1 MMDVKEIYDAK
12 ERLKGHIKETP
23 IVYAPNLGEDVYLK
37 VEVLQDTGSFKL
49 RGAYNK
55 ISTLTEEEKEKGV
68 IACSAG
74 NHAQGVAK
82 SATEK
87 GIESIICMPYHAP
100 LSKVAATKNYGSQV
114 VLVKE
119 SFDDAA
125 AYADKLAKEE
135 GYTFIAPFNDEKVIA
150 GQGTIG
156 LEILD
161 KIPDVD
167 IIVVPIGGGG
177 LISGIA
183 LAAKSIKPDIKVI
196 GVQTKISPG
205 MYESIKEGKIVTVK
219 GGSTI
224 ADGIAVK
231 TPGDITYEMT
241 KELVDDIVLVTE
253 GEISSAILTLLE
265 KNKIITEGAAAST
278 VAAVMYKKFNHKGK
292 KVCCVLSGGNID
304 VTRVSK
310 VIEKGLYKTNRRMEL
325 RIKLNDA
332 PGELTKLTELLEKEG
347 ANIVQIGQHIDVVSD
362 TIDSMIVHLVVD
374 TRNLEHQ
381 NALITTLNEN
391 FYVFK
396 VKYNNPQ
403 F

>member
-1 MMDVKEIYDAK
+1 MDVKEIYDAK

-55 ISTLTEEEKEKGV
+55 IATLTDEEAEKGV
-68 IACSAG
+68 VACSAG

-82 SATEK
+82 SATER
-87 GIESIICMPYHAP
+87 GIRSIICMPFHAP
-100 LSKVAATKNYGSQV
+100 LSKVQATKNYGAEV
-114 VLVKE
+114 ELVKD

-125 AYADKLAKEE
+125 AYAAKLSKEE
-135 GYTFIAPFNDEKVIA
+135 GLTFVAPFDDEKVIA

-156 LEILD
+156 LEILE
-161 KIPDVD
+161 KLPDTD

-183 LAAKSIKPDIKVI
+183 LAAKSINPNIKII
-196 GVQTKISPG
+196 GVQTKISPS
-205 MYESIKEGKIVTVK
+205 MYESIKEGKILTVK

-231 TPGDITYEMT
+231 TPGKLTFDLV
-241 KELVDDIVLVTE
+241 KEYVDDIVLVTE

-278 VAAVMYKKFNHKGK
+278 VAALMYKKFSHKGK

-310 VIEKGLYKTNRRMEL
+310 VIEKGLFKTNRRMEL
-325 RIKLNDA
+325 KIKLNDQ
-332 PGELTKLTELLEKEG
+332 PGEMTKMAKLFEREG
-347 ANIVQIGQHIDVVSD
+347 ANIVKIGQNIDVVGD
-362 TIDSMIVHLVVD
+362 TIDSMIVSVVVD
-374 TRNLEHQ
+374 TKDKAHQ
-381 NALITTLNEN
+381 EQIITELNQN

-396 VKYNNPQ
+396 ANYNDTQ

>member
-23 IVYAPNLGEDVYLK
+23 VVYAPNLGDDVYLK

-49 RGAYNK
+49 RGAFNK
-55 ISTLTEEEKEKGV
+55 IATLTEEEAEKGV

-82 SATEK
+82 SATER

-100 LSKVAATKNYGSQV
+100 LSKVAATRNYGAQV
-114 VLVKE
+114 VLVKD

-125 AYADKLAKEE
+125 AYADKLSIEE
-135 GYTFIAPFNDEKVIA
+135 GYTFIAPFDDEKVIA
-150 GQGTIG
+150 GQGTVG

-161 KIPDVD
+161 KLPDVD

-183 LAAKSIKPDIKVI
+183 LAAKSINPDIKII

-205 MYESIKEGKIVTVK
+205 MYESVKEGKIVTVK

-265 KNKIITEGAAAST
+265 QNKIITEGAAAST
-278 VAAVMYKKFNHKGK
+278 VAALMYKKFNHRGK

-325 RIKLNDA
+325 RVKLNDA
-332 PGELTKLTELLEKEG
+332 PGELTNLTKLLEKEG

-362 TIDSMIVHLVVD
+362 TIDSMIVNVVVD
-374 TRNLEHQ
+374 TRNLDHQ
-381 NALITTLNEN
+381 NALITMLNEN

>member
-1 MMDVKEIYDAK
+1 MDVKEIYDAK

-55 ISTLTEEEKEKGV
+55 IATLTDEEAEKGV
-68 IACSAG
+68 VACSAG

-82 SATEK
+82 SATER
-87 GIESIICMPYHAP
+87 GIRSIICMPFHAP
-100 LSKVAATKNYGSQV
+100 LSKVQATKNYGSEV
-114 VLVKE
+114 ELVKD

-125 AYADKLAKEE
+125 AYAAKLSKEE
-135 GYTFIAPFNDEKVIA
+135 GLTFVAPFDDEKVIA

-156 LEILD
+156 LEILE
-161 KIPDVD
+161 KLPDTD

-183 LAAKSIKPDIKVI
+183 VAAKSINPNIKII
-196 GVQTKISPG
+196 GVQTKISPS
-205 MYESIKEGKIVTVK
+205 MYESIKEGKIITVK

-231 TPGDITYEMT
+231 TPGKLTFDLV
-241 KELVDDIVLVTE
+241 KEYVDDIVLVTE

-278 VAAVMYKKFNHKGK
+278 VAALMYKKFSHKGK

-310 VIEKGLYKTNRRMEL
+310 VIEKGLFKTNRRMEL
-325 RIKLNDA
+325 KIKLNDQ
-332 PGELTKLTELLEKEG
+332 PGEMTKMAKLFEREG
-347 ANIVQIGQHIDVVSD
+347 ANIVKIGQNIDVVGD
-362 TIDSMIVHLVVD
+362 TIDSMIVSVVVD
-374 TRNLEHQ
+374 TKDKAHQ
-381 NALITTLNEN
+381 EQIITELNQN

-396 VKYNNPQ
+396 ANYNDTQ

>member
-1 MMDVKEIYDAK
+1 MDVKEIYDAR

-23 IVYAPNLGEDVYLK
+23 VVYAPNLGQDIYLK

-55 ISTLTEEEKEKGV
+55 IETLTEEEKERGV
-68 IACSAG
+68 VACSAG

-82 SATEK
+82 SASEK
-87 GIESIICMPYHAP
+87 GIKSVICMPYHAP
-100 LSKVAATKNYGSQV
+100 LSKVKATKSYGAHV
-114 VLVKE
+114 ELIKD
-119 SFDDAA
+119 SFDDAQ
-125 AYADKLAKEE
+125 AYAKKLSEEE
-135 GYTFIAPFNDEKVIA
+135 GYTYIAPFDDEKIIA
-150 GQGTIG
+150 GQGTVA
-156 LEILD
+156 LEILEEVED
-161 KIPDVD
+161 ID

-183 LAAKSIKPDIKVI
+183 LAAKSKNPNIKII
-196 GVQTKISPG
+196 GVQTQISPS
-205 MYESIKEGKIVTVK
+205 MYESIKEGRILTVK

-231 TPGDITYEMT
+231 TPGKITYEMV
-241 KELVDDIVLVTE
+241 KKYVDEIVLVTE

-265 KNKIITEGAAAST
+265 ENKIITEGAAAST
-278 VAAVMYKKFNHKGK
+278 VAALMYKKFNHRGK

-325 RIKLNDA
+325 RIKLNDQ
-332 PGELTKLTELLEKEG
+332 PGQISKMSEILEKEG
-347 ANIVQIGQHIDVVSD
+347 ANIVQIGQNIDLAGD
-362 TIDSMIVHLVVD
+362 TIDSMIVSVIID
-374 TRNLEHQ
+374 TKDKEHQ
-381 NALITTLNEN
+381 DQILTSLNQHS
-391 FYVFK
+391 YVYK
-396 VKYNNPQ
+396 ARYNDAQ

>member
-1 MMDVKEIYDAK
+1 MDVKEIYDAK

-55 ISTLTEEEKEKGV
+55 IATLTDEEAEKGV
-68 IACSAG
+68 VACSAG

-82 SATEK
+82 SATER
-87 GIESIICMPYHAP
+87 GIRSIICMPFHAP
-100 LSKVAATKNYGSQV
+100 LSKVQATKNYGAEV
-114 VLVKE
+114 ELVKD

-125 AYADKLAKEE
+125 AYAAKLSKEE
-135 GYTFIAPFNDEKVIA
+135 GLTFVAPFDDEKVIA

-156 LEILD
+156 LEILE
-161 KIPDVD
+161 KLPDTD

-183 LAAKSIKPDIKVI
+183 VAAKSINPNIKII
-196 GVQTKISPG
+196 GVQTKISPS
-205 MYESIKEGKIVTVK
+205 MYESIKEGKILTVK

-231 TPGDITYEMT
+231 TPGKLTFDLV
-241 KELVDDIVLVTE
+241 KEYVDDIVLVTE

-278 VAAVMYKKFNHKGK
+278 VAALMYKKFSHKGK

-310 VIEKGLYKTNRRMEL
+310 VIEKGLFKTNRRMEL
-325 RIKLNDA
+325 KIKLNDQ
-332 PGELTKLTELLEKEG
+332 PGEMTKMAKLFEREG
-347 ANIVQIGQHIDVVSD
+347 ANIVKIGQNIDVVGD
-362 TIDSMIVHLVVD
+362 TIDSMIVSVVVD
-374 TRNLEHQ
+374 TKDKAHQ
-381 NALITTLNEN
+381 EQIITELNQN

-396 VKYNNPQ
+396 IVCRYNLL
-403 F
+403 

>member
-1 MMDVKEIYDAK
+1 MDVKEIYDAK

-55 ISTLTEEEKEKGV
+55 IATLTDEEAEKGV
-68 IACSAG
+68 VACSAG

-82 SATEK
+82 SATER
-87 GIESIICMPYHAP
+87 GIRSIICMPFHAP
-100 LSKVAATKNYGSQV
+100 LSKVQATKNYGAEV
-114 VLVKE
+114 ELVKD

-125 AYADKLAKEE
+125 AYAAKLSKEE
-135 GYTFIAPFNDEKVIA
+135 GLTFVAPFDDEKVIA

-156 LEILD
+156 LEILE
-161 KIPDVD
+161 KLPNTD

-183 LAAKSIKPDIKVI
+183 VAAKSINPNIKII
-196 GVQTKISPG
+196 GVQTKISPS
-205 MYESIKEGKIVTVK
+205 MYESIKEGKILTVK

-231 TPGDITYEMT
+231 TPGKLTFDLVKKY
-241 KELVDDIVLVTE
+241 VDDIVLVTE

-278 VAAVMYKKFNHKGK
+278 VAALMYKKFSHKGK

-310 VIEKGLYKTNRRMEL
+310 VIEKGLFKTNRRMEL
-325 RIKLNDA
+325 KIKLNDQ
-332 PGELTKLTELLEKEG
+332 PGEMTKMAKLFEREG
-347 ANIVQIGQHIDVVSD
+347 ANIVKIGQNIDVVGD
-362 TIDSMIVHLVVD
+362 TIDSMIVSVVVD
-374 TRNLEHQ
+374 TKDKAHQ
-381 NALITTLNEN
+381 EQIITELNQN

-396 VKYNNPQ
+396 ANYNDTQ

>member
-1 MMDVKEIYDAK
+1 MDVKEIYDAK

-55 ISTLTEEEKEKGV
+55 IATLTDEEAEKGV
-68 IACSAG
+68 VACSAG

-82 SATEK
+82 SATER
-87 GIESIICMPYHAP
+87 GIRSIICMPYHAP
-100 LSKVAATKNYGSQV
+100 LSKVQATKNYGAEV
-114 VLVKE
+114 ELVKD

-125 AYADKLAKEE
+125 AYAAKLSKEE
-135 GYTFIAPFNDEKVIA
+135 GLTFVAPFDDEKVIA

-156 LEILD
+156 LEILE
-161 KIPDVD
+161 KLPDTD

-183 LAAKSIKPDIKVI
+183 LAAKSINPNIKII
-196 GVQTKISPG
+196 GVQTKISPS
-205 MYESIKEGKIVTVK
+205 MYESIKEGKIITVK

-231 TPGDITYEMT
+231 TPGKLTFDLV
-241 KELVDDIVLVTE
+241 KEYVDDIVLVTE

-278 VAAVMYKKFNHKGK
+278 VAALMYKKFSHKGK

-310 VIEKGLYKTNRRMEL
+310 VIEKGLFKTNRRMEL
-325 RIKLNDA
+325 KIKLNDQ
-332 PGELTKLTELLEKEG
+332 PGEMTKMAKLFEREG
-347 ANIVQIGQHIDVVSD
+347 ANIVKIGQNIDVVGD
-362 TIDSMIVHLVVD
+362 TIDSMIVSVVVD
-374 TRNLEHQ
+374 TKDKAHQ
-381 NALITTLNEN
+381 EQIITELNQN

-396 VKYNNPQ
+396 ANYNDTQ

>member
-1 MMDVKEIYDAK
+1 MDVKEIYDAK

-55 ISTLTEEEKEKGV
+55 IATLTDEEAEKGV
-68 IACSAG
+68 VACSAG

-82 SATEK
+82 SATER
-87 GIESIICMPYHAP
+87 GIRSIICMPFHAP
-100 LSKVAATKNYGSQV
+100 LSKVQATKNYGAEV
-114 VLVKE
+114 ELVKD

-125 AYADKLAKEE
+125 AYAAKLSKEE
-135 GYTFIAPFNDEKVIA
+135 GLTFVAPFDDEKVIA

-156 LEILD
+156 LEILE
-161 KIPDVD
+161 KLPDTD

-183 LAAKSIKPDIKVI
+183 VAAKSINPNIKII
-196 GVQTKISPG
+196 GVQTKISPS
-205 MYESIKEGKIVTVK
+205 MYESIKEGKIITVK

-231 TPGDITYEMT
+231 TPGKLTFDLV
-241 KELVDDIVLVTE
+241 KEYVDDIVLVTE

-278 VAAVMYKKFNHKGK
+278 VAALMYKKFSHKGK

-310 VIEKGLYKTNRRMEL
+310 VIEKGLFKTNRRMEL
-325 RIKLNDA
+325 KIKLNDQ
-332 PGELTKLTELLEKEG
+332 PGEMTKMAKLFEREG
-347 ANIVQIGQHIDVVSD
+347 ANIVKIGQNIDVVGD
-362 TIDSMIVHLVVD
+362 TIDSMIVSVVVD
-374 TRNLEHQ
+374 TKDKAHQ
-381 NALITTLNEN
+381 EQIITELNQN

-396 VKYNNPQ
+396 ANYNDTQ

>member
-1 MMDVKEIYDAK
+1 MDVKEIYDAK

-55 ISTLTEEEKEKGV
+55 IATLTDEEAEKGV
-68 IACSAG
+68 VACSAG

-82 SATEK
+82 SATER
-87 GIESIICMPYHAP
+87 GIRSIICMPFHAP
-100 LSKVAATKNYGSQV
+100 LSKVQATKNYGAEV
-114 VLVKE
+114 ELVKD

-125 AYADKLAKEE
+125 AYAAKLSKEW
-135 GYTFIAPFNDEKVIA
+135 GLTFVAPFDDEKVIA

-156 LEILD
+156 LEILE
-161 KIPDVD
+161 KLPDTD

-183 LAAKSIKPDIKVI
+183 VAAKSINPNIKII
-196 GVQTKISPG
+196 GVQTKISPS
-205 MYESIKEGKIVTVK
+205 MYESIKEGKIITVK

-231 TPGDITYEMT
+231 TPGKLTFDLV
-241 KELVDDIVLVTE
+241 KEYVDDIVLVTE

-278 VAAVMYKKFNHKGK
+278 VAALMYKKFSHKGK

-310 VIEKGLYKTNRRMEL
+310 VIEKGLFKTNRRMEL
-325 RIKLNDA
+325 KIKLNDQ
-332 PGELTKLTELLEKEG
+332 PGEMTKMAKLFEREG
-347 ANIVQIGQHIDVVSD
+347 ANIVKIGQNIDVVGD
-362 TIDSMIVHLVVD
+362 TIDSMIVSVVVD
-374 TRNLEHQ
+374 TKDKAHQ
-381 NALITTLNEN
+381 EQIITELNQN

-396 VKYNNPQ
+396 ANYNDTQ

>member
-1 MMDVKEIYDAK
+1 MDVKEIYDAK

-55 ISTLTEEEKEKGV
+55 IATLTDEEAERGV
-68 IACSAG
+68 VACSAG

-82 SATEK
+82 SATER
-87 GIESIICMPYHAP
+87 GIRSIICMPFHAP
-100 LSKVAATKNYGSQV
+100 LSKVQATKNYGAEV
-114 VLVKE
+114 ELVKD

-125 AYADKLAKEE
+125 AYAAKLSKEE
-135 GYTFIAPFNDEKVIA
+135 GLTFVAPFDDEKVIA

-156 LEILD
+156 LEILE
-161 KIPDVD
+161 KLPDTD

-183 LAAKSIKPDIKVI
+183 VAAKSINPNIKII
-196 GVQTKISPG
+196 GVQTKISPS
-205 MYESIKEGKIVTVK
+205 MYESIKEGKIITVK

-231 TPGDITYEMT
+231 TPGKLTFDLV
-241 KELVDDIVLVTE
+241 KEYVDDIVLVTE

-278 VAAVMYKKFNHKGK
+278 VAALMYKKFSHKGK

-310 VIEKGLYKTNRRMEL
+310 VIEKGLFKTNRRMEL
-325 RIKLNDA
+325 KIKLNDQ
-332 PGELTKLTELLEKEG
+332 PGEMTKMAKLFEREG
-347 ANIVQIGQHIDVVSD
+347 ANIVKIGQNIDVVGD
-362 TIDSMIVHLVVD
+362 TIDSMIVSVVVD
-374 TRNLEHQ
+374 TKDKAHQ
-381 NALITTLNEN
+381 EQIITELNQN

-396 VKYNNPQ
+396 ANYNDTQ

>member
-1 MMDVKEIYDAK
+1 MDVKEIYDAK

-55 ISTLTEEEKEKGV
+55 IATLTDEEAEKGV
-68 IACSAG
+68 VACSAG

-82 SATEK
+82 SATER
-87 GIESIICMPYHAP
+87 GIRSIICMPFHAP
-100 LSKVAATKNYGSQV
+100 LSKVQATKNYGAEV
-114 VLVKE
+114 GLVKD

-125 AYADKLAKEE
+125 AYAAKLSKEE
-135 GYTFIAPFNDEKVIA
+135 GLTFVAPFDDEKVIA

-156 LEILD
+156 LEILE
-161 KIPDVD
+161 KLPDTD

-183 LAAKSIKPDIKVI
+183 VAAKSINPNIKII
-196 GVQTKISPG
+196 GVQTKISPS
-205 MYESIKEGKIVTVK
+205 MYESIKEGKILTVK

-231 TPGDITYEMT
+231 TPGKLTFDLV
-241 KELVDDIVLVTE
+241 KEYVDDIVLVTE

-278 VAAVMYKKFNHKGK
+278 VAALMYKKFSHKGK

-310 VIEKGLYKTNRRMEL
+310 VIEKGLFKTNRRMEL
-325 RIKLNDA
+325 KIKLNDQ
-332 PGELTKLTELLEKEG
+332 PGEMTKMAKLFEREG
-347 ANIVQIGQHIDVVSD
+347 ANIVKIGQNIDVVGD
-362 TIDSMIVHLVVD
+362 TIDSMIVSVVVD
-374 TRNLEHQ
+374 TKDKAHQ
-381 NALITTLNEN
+381 EQIITELNQN

-396 VKYNNPQ
+396 ANYNDTQ

>member
-1 MMDVKEIYDAK
+1 MDVKEIYDAK

-55 ISTLTEEEKEKGV
+55 IATLTDEEAEKGV
-68 IACSAG
+68 VACSAG

-82 SATEK
+82 SATER
-87 GIESIICMPYHAP
+87 GIRSIICMPFHAP
-100 LSKVAATKNYGSQV
+100 LSKVQATKNYGAEV
-114 VLVKE
+114 ELVKD

-125 AYADKLAKEE
+125 AYAAKLSKEE
-135 GYTFIAPFNDEKVIA
+135 GLTFVAPFDDEKVIA

-156 LEILD
+156 LEILE
-161 KIPDVD
+161 KLPDTD

-183 LAAKSIKPDIKVI
+183 VAAKSINPNIKII
-196 GVQTKISPG
+196 GVQTKISPS
-205 MYESIKEGKIVTVK
+205 MYESIKEGKIITVK

-231 TPGDITYEMT
+231 TPGKLTFDLV
-241 KELVDDIVLVTE
+241 KEYVDDIVLVTE

-278 VAAVMYKKFNHKGK
+278 VAALMYKKFSHKGK

-310 VIEKGLYKTNRRMEL
+310 VIEKGLFKTNRRMEL
-325 RIKLNDA
+325 KIKLNDQ
-332 PGELTKLTELLEKEG
+332 PGKIIWKRRR
-347 ANIVQIGQHIDVVSD
+347 QYS
-362 TIDSMIVHLVVD
+362 
-374 TRNLEHQ
+374 
-381 NALITTLNEN
+381 
-391 FYVFK
+391 
-396 VKYNNPQ
+396 
-403 F
+403 

>member
-1 MMDVKEIYDAK
+1 MDVKEIYDAK
-12 ERLKGHIKETP
+12 ERLKSHIKETP

-55 ISTLTEEEKEKGV
+55 IATLTDEEAEKGV
-68 IACSAG
+68 VACSAG

-82 SATEK
+82 SATER
-87 GIESIICMPYHAP
+87 GIRSIICMPFHAP
-100 LSKVAATKNYGSQV
+100 LSKVQATKNYGAEV
-114 VLVKE
+114 ELVKD

-125 AYADKLAKEE
+125 AYAAKLSKEE
-135 GYTFIAPFNDEKVIA
+135 GLTFVAPFDDEKVIA

-156 LEILD
+156 LEILE
-161 KIPDVD
+161 KLPDTD

-183 LAAKSIKPDIKVI
+183 VAAKSINPNIKII
-196 GVQTKISPG
+196 GVQTKISPS
-205 MYESIKEGKIVTVK
+205 MYESIKEGKIITVK

-231 TPGDITYEMT
+231 TPGKLTFDLV
-241 KELVDDIVLVTE
+241 KEYVDDIVLVTE

-278 VAAVMYKKFNHKGK
+278 VAALMYKKFSHKGK

-310 VIEKGLYKTNRRMEL
+310 VIEKGLFKTNRRMEL
-325 RIKLNDA
+325 KIKLNDQ
-332 PGELTKLTELLEKEG
+332 PGEMTKMAKLFEREG
-347 ANIVQIGQHIDVVSD
+347 ANIVKIGQNIDVVGD
-362 TIDSMIVHLVVD
+362 TIDSMIVSVVVD
-374 TRNLEHQ
+374 TKDKAHQ
-381 NALITTLNEN
+381 EQIITELNQN

-396 VKYNNPQ
+396 ANYNDTQ

>member
-1 MMDVKEIYDAK
+1 MDVKEIYDAK
-12 ERLKGHIKETP
+12 ERLKSHIKETP

-55 ISTLTEEEKEKGV
+55 IATLTDEEAEKGV
-68 IACSAG
+68 VACSAG

-82 SATEK
+82 SATER
-87 GIESIICMPYHAP
+87 GIRSIICMPFHAP
-100 LSKVAATKNYGSQV
+100 LSKVQATKNYGAEV
-114 VLVKE
+114 ELVKD

-125 AYADKLAKEE
+125 AYAAKLSKEE
-135 GYTFIAPFNDEKVIA
+135 GLTFVAPFDDEKVIA

-156 LEILD
+156 LEILE
-161 KIPDVD
+161 KLPDTD

-183 LAAKSIKPDIKVI
+183 VAAKSINPNIKII
-196 GVQTKISPG
+196 GVQTKISPS
-205 MYESIKEGKIVTVK
+205 MYESIKEGKIITVK

-231 TPGDITYEMT
+231 TPGKLTFDLV
-241 KELVDDIVLVTE
+241 KEYVDDIVLVTE

-278 VAAVMYKKFNHKGK
+278 VAALMYKKFSHKGK

-310 VIEKGLYKTNRRMEL
+310 VIEKGLFKTNRRMEFK
-325 RIKLNDA
+325 IKLNDQ
-332 PGELTKLTELLEKEG
+332 PGEMTKMAKLFEREG
-347 ANIVQIGQHIDVVSD
+347 ANIVKIGQNIDVVGD
-362 TIDSMIVHLVVD
+362 TIDSMIVSVVVD
-374 TRNLEHQ
+374 TKDKAHQ
-381 NALITTLNEN
+381 EQIITELNQN

-396 VKYNNPQ
+396 ANYNDTQ

>member
-1 MMDVKEIYDAK
+1 MDVKEIYDAK

-55 ISTLTEEEKEKGV
+55 IATLTDEEAEKGV
-68 IACSAG
+68 VACSAG

-82 SATEK
+82 SATER
-87 GIESIICMPYHAP
+87 GIRSIICMPFHAP
-100 LSKVAATKNYGSQV
+100 LSKVQATKNYGAEV
-114 VLVKE
+114 ELVKD

-125 AYADKLAKEE
+125 AYAAKLSKEE
-135 GYTFIAPFNDEKVIA
+135 GLTFVAPFDDEKVIA

-156 LEILD
+156 LEILE
-161 KIPDVD
+161 KLPDTD

-183 LAAKSIKPDIKVI
+183 VAAKSINPNIKII
-196 GVQTKISPG
+196 GVQTKISPS
-205 MYESIKEGKIVTVK
+205 MYESIKEGKILTVK

-231 TPGDITYEMT
+231 TPGKLTFDLV
-241 KELVDDIVLVTE
+241 KEYVDDIALVTE

-278 VAAVMYKKFNHKGK
+278 VAALMYKKFSHKGK

-310 VIEKGLYKTNRRMEL
+310 VIEKGLFKTNRRMEL
-325 RIKLNDA
+325 KIKLNDQ
-332 PGELTKLTELLEKEG
+332 PGEMTKMAKLFEREG
-347 ANIVQIGQHIDVVSD
+347 ANIVKIGQNIDVVGD
-362 TIDSMIVHLVVD
+362 TIDSMIVSVVVD
-374 TRNLEHQ
+374 TKDKAHQ
-381 NALITTLNEN
+381 EQIITELNQN

-396 VKYNNPQ
+396 ANYNDTQ

>member
-23 IVYAPNLGEDVYLK
+23 VVYAPNLGEDVYLK

-55 ISTLTEEEKEKGV
+55 IATLSEEEASKGV
-68 IACSAG
+68 VACSAG

-82 SATEK
+82 SATER
-87 GIESIICMPYHAP
+87 GIDSIICMPYHAP
-100 LSKVAATKNYGSQV
+100 LSKVSATKNYGAEV
-114 VLVKE
+114 VLVKD

-125 AYADKLAKEE
+125 AYADKLSKEE
-135 GYTFIAPFNDEKVIA
+135 GYTFIAPFDDEKVIA

-156 LEILD
+156 LEILE
-161 KIPDVD
+161 KLPEVD

-183 LAAKSIKPDIKVI
+183 LAAKSINPDIKII

-205 MYESIKEGKIVTVK
+205 MYESIKDDRIVTVK

-231 TPGDITYEMT
+231 TPGDITFEMT

-278 VAAVMYKKFNHKGK
+278 VAALMYKKFNHKGK

-325 RIKLNDA
+325 RVKLNDA
-332 PGELTKLTELLEKEG
+332 PGELTKLTKLLETEG

-362 TIDSMIVHLVVD
+362 TIDSMIVNIVVD
-374 TRNLEHQ
+374 TKNIDHQ
-381 NALITTLNEN
+381 NALITILNEN

>member
-1 MMDVKEIYDAK
+1 MDVKEIYDAK

-55 ISTLTEEEKEKGV
+55 IATLTDEEAEKGV
-68 IACSAG
+68 VACSAG

-82 SATEK
+82 SATER
-87 GIESIICMPYHAP
+87 GIRSIICMPYHAP
-100 LSKVAATKNYGSQV
+100 LSKVQATKNYGAEV
-114 VLVKE
+114 ELVKD

-125 AYADKLAKEE
+125 AYAAKLSKEE
-135 GYTFIAPFNDEKVIA
+135 GLTFVAPFDDEKVIA

-156 LEILD
+156 LEILE
-161 KIPDVD
+161 KLPDTD

-183 LAAKSIKPDIKVI
+183 VAAKSINPNIKII
-196 GVQTKISPG
+196 GVQTKISPS
-205 MYESIKEGKIVTVK
+205 MYESIKEGKIITVK

-231 TPGDITYEMT
+231 TPGKLTFDLV
-241 KELVDDIVLVTE
+241 KEYVDDIVLVTE

-278 VAAVMYKKFNHKGK
+278 VAALMYKKFSHKGK

-310 VIEKGLYKTNRRMEL
+310 VIEKGLFKTNRRMEL
-325 RIKLNDA
+325 KIKLNDQ
-332 PGELTKLTELLEKEG
+332 PGEMTKMAKLFEREG
-347 ANIVQIGQHIDVVSD
+347 ANIVKIGQNIDVVGD
-362 TIDSMIVHLVVD
+362 TIDSMIVSVVVD
-374 TRNLEHQ
+374 TKDKAHQ
-381 NALITTLNEN
+381 EQIITELNQN

-396 VKYNNPQ
+396 ANYNDTQ

>member
-1 MMDVKEIYDAK
+1 MDVKEIYDAK
-12 ERLKGHIKETP
+12 ERLQGHIKETP

-55 ISTLTEEEKEKGV
+55 IATLTDEEAEKGV
-68 IACSAG
+68 VACSAG

-82 SATEK
+82 SATER
-87 GIESIICMPYHAP
+87 GIRSIICMPYHAP
-100 LSKVAATKNYGSQV
+100 LSKVQATKNYGAEV
-114 VLVKE
+114 ELVKD

-125 AYADKLAKEE
+125 AYAAKLSKEE
-135 GYTFIAPFNDEKVIA
+135 GLTFVAPFDDEKVIA

-156 LEILD
+156 LEILE
-161 KIPDVD
+161 KLPDTD

-183 LAAKSIKPDIKVI
+183 VAAKSINPNIKII
-196 GVQTKISPG
+196 GVQTKISPS
-205 MYESIKEGKIVTVK
+205 MYESIKEGKIITVK

-231 TPGDITYEMT
+231 TPGKLTFDLV
-241 KELVDDIVLVTE
+241 KEYVDDIVLVTE

-278 VAAVMYKKFNHKGK
+278 VAALMYKKFSHKGK

-310 VIEKGLYKTNRRMEL
+310 VIEKGLFKTNRRMEL
-325 RIKLNDA
+325 KIKLNDQ
-332 PGELTKLTELLEKEG
+332 PGEMTKMAKLFEREG
-347 ANIVQIGQHIDVVSD
+347 ANIVKIGQNIDVVGD
-362 TIDSMIVHLVVD
+362 TIDSMIVSVVVD
-374 TRNLEHQ
+374 TKDKAHQ
-381 NALITTLNEN
+381 EQIITELNQN

-396 VKYNNPQ
+396 ANYNDTQ

>member
-1 MMDVKEIYDAK
+1 MDVKEIYDAK

-55 ISTLTEEEKEKGV
+55 IATLTDEEAEKGV
-68 IACSAG
+68 VACSAG

-82 SATEK
+82 SATER
-87 GIESIICMPYHAP
+87 GIRSIICMPYHAP
-100 LSKVAATKNYGSQV
+100 LSKVQATKNYGAEV
-114 VLVKE
+114 ELVKD

-125 AYADKLAKEE
+125 AYAAKLSKEE
-135 GYTFIAPFNDEKVIA
+135 GLTFVAPFDDEKVIA

-156 LEILD
+156 LEILE
-161 KIPDVD
+161 KLPDTD

-183 LAAKSIKPDIKVI
+183 VAAKSINPNIKII
-196 GVQTKISPG
+196 GVQTKISPS
-205 MYESIKEGKIVTVK
+205 MYESIKEGKIITVK

-231 TPGDITYEMT
+231 TPGKFTFDLV
-241 KELVDDIVLVTE
+241 KEYVDDIVLVTE

-278 VAAVMYKKFNHKGK
+278 VAALMYKKFSHKGK

-310 VIEKGLYKTNRRMEL
+310 VIEKGLFKTNRRMEL
-325 RIKLNDA
+325 KIKLNDQ
-332 PGELTKLTELLEKEG
+332 PGEMTKMAKLFEREG
-347 ANIVQIGQHIDVVSD
+347 ANIVKIGQNIDVVGD
-362 TIDSMIVHLVVD
+362 TIDSMIVSVVVD
-374 TRNLEHQ
+374 TKDKAHQ
-381 NALITTLNEN
+381 ERIITELNQN

-396 VKYNNPQ
+396 ANYNDTQ

>member
-1 MMDVKEIYDAK
+1 MDVKEIYDAK

-55 ISTLTEEEKEKGV
+55 IATLTDEEAEKGV
-68 IACSAG
+68 VACSAG

-82 SATEK
+82 SATER
-87 GIESIICMPYHAP
+87 GIRSIICMPFHAP
-100 LSKVAATKNYGSQV
+100 LSKVQATKNYGAEV
-114 VLVKE
+114 ELVKD

-125 AYADKLAKEE
+125 AYAAKLSKEE
-135 GYTFIAPFNDEKVIA
+135 GLTFVAPFDDEKVIA

-156 LEILD
+156 LEILE
-161 KIPDVD
+161 KLPDTD

-183 LAAKSIKPDIKVI
+183 VAAKSINPNIKII
-196 GVQTKISPG
+196 GVQTKISPS
-205 MYESIKEGKIVTVK
+205 MYESIKEGKIITVK

-231 TPGDITYEMT
+231 TPGKFTFDLV
-241 KELVDDIVLVTE
+241 KEYVDDIVLVTE

-278 VAAVMYKKFNHKGK
+278 VAALMYKKFSHKGK

-310 VIEKGLYKTNRRMEL
+310 VIEKGLFKTNRRMEL
-325 RIKLNDA
+325 KIKLNDQ
-332 PGELTKLTELLEKEG
+332 PGEMTKMAKLFEREG
-347 ANIVQIGQHIDVVSD
+347 ANIVKIGQNIDVVGD
-362 TIDSMIVHLVVD
+362 TIDSMIVSVVVD
-374 TRNLEHQ
+374 TKDKAHQ
-381 NALITTLNEN
+381 EQIITELNQN

-396 VKYNNPQ
+396 ANYNDTQ